1 MTRTSKYFCAVST
14 ALFGVILTVFIL
26 LRGADALT
34 SVGASLCLCLVQFLI
49 WLIARK
55 RTFLSY
61 SIALFPAFA
70 LAVSLL
76 RYNAPVWY
84 LVFVISALL
93 LIFMPKSK
101 IPQSRNSTSLWL
113 GSFFVMIILAAFVG
127 IMVQ

>member
-34 SVGASLCLCLVQFLI
+34 SVGASLCLCLVQFLT

-61 SIALFPAFA
+61 SIALLPACA
-70 LAVSLL
+70 LAVALL
-76 RYNAPVWY
+76 RYNTPVWY

-101 IPQSRNSTSLWL
+101 IPQSRNSTSLWV
-113 GSFFVMIILAAFVG
+113 GSFFAMIILAAFVG